1 MRRPSD
7 APIRPAPRPPSGRSR
22 LGGDCDSRARVD
34 AYFAAV
40 DRLQTGETGDASG
53 LARTLLSS
61 GLQGDMSG
69 MDELTNSAAR
79 ITKQVAALDPPSI
92 AREYHDAVVELLGES
107 QALLALLHG
116 AIRDQK
122 TENLSQVG
130 ERARVLQ
137 SRTNR
142 LESMRRDAERAADAE
157 DAACQRR

>member
-40 DRLQTGETGDASG
+40 YGVQTGETGDASG